1 MIPLLSKSRADP
13 QLAAGDAVFVDGG
26 DEGATWEP
34 KADDERGRL
43 RPESVRKA
51 ANGLANRVGGYVIIG
66 ATRDKKTREWT
77 VPGIESLDDEPELW
91 IGKVLRRLSPVPRFV
106 TKVWHRDDG

>member
-1 MIPLLSKSRADP
+1 MIALFSKPWVDLD
-13 QLAAGDAVFVDGG
+13 LAAVDEFFTDAGE
-26 DEGATWEP
+26 EGTTWEA

-43 RPESVRKA
+43 RPDSVRKA

-77 VPGIESLDDEPELW
+77 VPGIESPEDEPELW
-91 IGKVLRRLSPVPRFV
+91 IGKVLRRLSPVPRF
-106 TKVWHRDDG
+106 